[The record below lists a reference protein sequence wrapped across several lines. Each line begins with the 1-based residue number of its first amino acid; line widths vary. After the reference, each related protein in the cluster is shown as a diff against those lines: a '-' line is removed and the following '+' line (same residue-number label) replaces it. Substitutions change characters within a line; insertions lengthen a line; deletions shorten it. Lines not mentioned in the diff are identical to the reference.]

1 MHCLACWRTS
11 EVWRLGGNL
20 ELSYVVLAVAIATVL
35 LVAMLYNGLVAR
47 RNRVQSAWADIDVQ
61 LKLRHDLV
69 PNLVESAR
77 GYIAHERQTLEAVT
91 QARTQAI
98 SAGANVALRASA
110 EMQLGGAISN
120 MFAVAERYPALRATE
135 NMQLL
140 QEQLTSTENRIAFA
154 RQHYNDTVLE
164 YNTAVASFPR
174 NLFAGAFGFS
184 AASMFT
190 AEESDRAVPQA
201 NLKP

>member
-1 MHCLACWRTS
+1 MHCLVCWRTS

-20 ELSYVVLAVAIATVL
+20 ELSYVVLAVAIGGVL
-35 LVAMLYNGLVAR
+35 LVAMMYNGLVAR

-61 LKLRHDLV
+61 LKRRHDLV
-69 PNLVESAR
+69 PNLVESAC
-77 GYIAHERQTLEAVT
+77 GYIVHERQTLEAVT

-120 MFAVAERYPALRATE
+120 LFAVAERYPALRATE

-174 NLFAGAFGFS
+174 NLFARVFGFS
-184 AASMFT
+184 AGTMFT

>member
-1 MHCLACWRTS
+1 MHCLVCWRTS

-20 ELSYVVLAVAIATVL
+20 ELSYVVLAVAIGGVL
-35 LVAMLYNGLVAR
+35 LVAMMYNGLVAR

-61 LKLRHDLV
+61 LKRRHDLV

-77 GYIAHERQTLEAVT
+77 GYIVHERQTLEAVT

-120 MFAVAERYPALRATE
+120 LFAVAERYPALRATE

-174 NLFAGAFGFS
+174 NLFARVFGFS
-184 AASMFT
+184 AGTMFT

>member
-20 ELSYVVLAVAIATVL
+20 EPSYVVLAVAIGGVL

-61 LKLRHDLV
+61 LKRRHDLV

-120 MFAVAERYPALRATE
+120 LFAVAERYPALRATE

-174 NLFAGAFGFS
+174 NLLAGALGFS

-190 AEESDRAVPQA
+190 AEESDRDVPQA

>member
-1 MHCLACWRTS
+1 M
-11 EVWRLGGNL
+11 
-20 ELSYVVLAVAIATVL
+20 ELSYVVLAVAVAAVL

-61 LKLRHDLV
+61 LKRRHDLV

-77 GYIAHERQTLEAVT
+77 GYIVHERQTLEAVT
-91 QARTQAI
+91 QARTRAI
-98 SAGANVALRASA
+98 SAGDNVALRASA

-120 MFAVAERYPALRATE
+120 LFAVAERYPALRATE

-154 RQHYNDTVLE
+154 RQHYNDTVLD

-184 AASMFT
+184 AASMFA

-201 NLKP
+201 NLKS